1 MGDLPQLQGGF
12 KKVPKDQICSEDI
25 DQLIE
30 MARYVYVLM
39 YFKILRFSFSTI
51 NHKNTKK
58 KIIRKFL

>member
-1 MGDLPQLQGGF
+1 MA
-12 KKVPKDQICSEDI
+12 KDQTCSEDI

-30 MARYVYVLM
+30 MTSYAYVLM